1 MRILGIDYGRARIG
15 LAISDEEGI
24 VVQPLPALRWSSEA
38 LALKEIARHVETQ
51 GVGRIV
57 VGVPYNMDGT
67 LGEMAQEATAFARS
81 VERAVGRPVDTHDER
96 GSSLEADRVLR
107 EGKAPRKRRKELQDS
122 LAAAVILRDYL
133 DARRGDREIA

>member
-1 MRILGIDYGRARIG
+1 MRVLGIDYGRARIG
-15 LAISDEEGI
+15 LALSDEEGI
-24 VVQPLPALRWSSEA
+24 VAQPLPALRWSSEK
-38 LALKEIARHVETQ
+38 LVLEEIGRQVAEC

-57 VGVPYNMDGT
+57 VGLPCNMDGS
-67 LGEMAQEATAFARS
+67 LGEMAQEAMAFARS
-81 VERAVGRPVDTHDER
+81 LERTVGRAVEMYDER

-133 DARRGDREIA
+133 DSRRAGGSAS